1 MPYVTYSDK
10 NLLRYAVLKEIESD
24 YQRFKEKALE
34 IKPCLTRKA
43 YRTLKNRSVKQEL
56 SNLSE
61 NLQTRSGIQLKRY
74 IKNINRQDIPNEI
87 NRMDDELKKIR
98 KVYLEL
104 TAIEAKFSGY
114 PFKEKYGKKSV
125 EMKELIGEK
134 QKKEGELR
142 ALCGTSQPF
151 TKTGRTRLNLAT
163 KTPKREVS
171 FIGIDFGIALELI
184 PREDTW
190 AKHQGKD
197 YDNEMLS
204 YTKYIIKHKFTKI
217 TDASLQDTVLVACI
231 NNKNP
236 KLIPLE
242 KEFSLMARTYQKLYN
257 LCIKIDKD
265 FVSTPEIRSKIQSH
279 IINYFNE
286 QLTKYP
292 QTEKRWE
299 WIKKL
304 HSSILTFRFYDD
316 DYYINKLCKFVKDER
331 TEYKN
336 VRNTALNFLK
346 EYEKQINAQTNELEQ
361 QLTPTAYSKFKE
373 NFQGFGDL
381 IKQVD
386 KHPYQGLKKFSNDIL
401 EKNKDSIE
409 PKIGQINTYRD
420 ETVML
425 YRKKKELEIML
436 ETFSYDKGSEEYN
449 IIKTEKTQ
457 VEKRLKA
464 LCGTISPFTD
474 KGKQMMYFRSKEEQS
489 KSSHVFSEPN
499 LSATNTKLLKDRM
512 DQAKE
517 KRKNVSESTDV
528 CRRRTEPEMM
538 ITHI

>member
-1 MPYVTYSDK
+1 MTYVTYSDK

-24 YQRFKEKALE
+24 YQSFKEKALE
-34 IKPCLTRKA
+34 IKPLLTRTA

-61 NLQTRSGIQLKRY
+61 NLQTRSGTQLKRY

-87 NRMDDELKKIR
+87 NRMDEELKKIR
-98 KVYLEL
+98 KAYLEL
-104 TAIEAKFSGY
+104 KALETNFSDY
-114 PFKEKYGKKSV
+114 PFKEKYGKKSIEV
-125 EMKELIGEK
+125 KKIIWDK
-134 QKKEGELR
+134 QKKEDELR
-142 ALCGTSQPF
+142 TLCGTSRPF

-163 KTPKREVS
+163 KTPKRDVS
-171 FIGIDFGIALELI
+171 FIGIDFGIALTLI
-184 PREDTW
+184 PREDIW

-197 YDNEMLS
+197 YDKEMFS
-204 YTKYIIKHKFTKI
+204 YTKYVIKHKFTKI

-286 QLTKYP
+286 QLTEYP

-299 WIKKL
+299 WIKKM
-304 HSSILTFRFYDD
+304 HSSILIFRFYDD
-316 DYYINKLCKFVKDER
+316 DYYINKLRKFVKDER

-401 EKNKDSIE
+401 EKNKDSLE

-449 IIKTEKTQ
+449 IIKTEKKQ
-457 VEKRLKA
+457 VEKKLKA

-474 KGKQMMYFRSKEEQS
+474 KGKQMMYFRSKEEQN
-489 KSSHVFSEPN
+489 KSPHVFSEPN

-517 KRKNVSESTDV
+517 KRKNVSESKDV